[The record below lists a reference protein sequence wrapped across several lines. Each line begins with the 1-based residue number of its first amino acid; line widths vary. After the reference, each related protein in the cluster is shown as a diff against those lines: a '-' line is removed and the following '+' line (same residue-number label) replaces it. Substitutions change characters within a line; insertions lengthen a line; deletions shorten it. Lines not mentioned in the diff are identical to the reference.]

1 MFEGYHQPQHHVA
14 MRDGL
19 PVALRPTLLEEAE
32 SDWRNHPRY
41 AGKARFFMNIHRQLI
56 DGSAQLA
63 RALEQLSDTPESEV
77 KDHLRAMNLL
87 AGADHLISFAHRHHE
102 IEDHGYFPQFIRL
115 YPQLERALGLMDSD
129 HDILETALHGAEAGL
144 NTLKQGKVNR
154 DTLMALHKDAKA
166 LNKVLERHIMDE
178 EEVIIPIFLRHG

>member
-1 MFEGYHQPQHHVA
+1 MFEGYDQPQHHVA

-19 PVALRPTLLEEAE
+19 PAALRPTLLEEAA
-32 SDWRNHPRY
+32 SDWQAHPRY

-63 RALEQLSDTPESEV
+63 AGLEQLSDAPESELR
-77 KDHLRAMNLL
+77 DRLRAMNLL
-87 AGADHLISFAHRHHE
+87 AGADHLIQFAHRHHE
-102 IEDHGYFPQFIRL
+102 IEDHGYFPQFVQA

-129 HDILETALHGAEAGL
+129 HDILESALHGAEAGL
-144 NTLKQGKVNR
+144 RTLGQGRVNR
-154 DTLMALHKDAKA
+154 DAILSLHKDAKA
-166 LNKVLERHIMDE
+166 LNKVLTRHIADE